1 MNCLDQSSPFNWVT
15 DSSVRNTR
23 GSSVPTSPISIY
35 GDRYWI
41 IYFLKDHTFSQVPS
55 RIIPLL
61 NNVRNYNY
69 AFCQSPH
76 VLHAFTFTD
85 NVNHFLRY
93 FSLLSVLVLTS
104 GERKR
109 RDPRLSQILDSTL
122 QIRRSLGLDV
132 TPGTGIQIP
141 CQLNLDSRFQSLAK
155 FRFVLSCNP
164 RQS

>member
-61 NNVRNYNY
+61 HNVRNYNY
-69 AFCQSPH
+69 AVCQSPH

-109 RDPRLSQILDSTL
+109 RDPKLSWILDSTF
-122 QIRRSLGLDV
+122 
-132 TPGTGIQIP
+132 QIP
-141 CQLNLDSRFQSLAK
+141 E
-155 FRFVLSCNP
+155 VLSSGRDARHWNSDSLSVELGFQIP
-164 RQS
+164 IVSEIPIRPEL

>member
-1 MNCLDQSSPFNWVT
+1 MKCLDQSSPFNWVT

-109 RDPRLSQILDSTL
+109 RDPKLSWILDSTY
-122 QIRRSLGLDV
+122 
-132 TPGTGIQIP
+132 QIP
-141 CQLNLDSRFQSLAK
+141 EVVRSGRDARYWNSDSLSVELGFQIPIVSEIPIRPEL
-155 FRFVLSCNP
+155 
-164 RQS
+164 